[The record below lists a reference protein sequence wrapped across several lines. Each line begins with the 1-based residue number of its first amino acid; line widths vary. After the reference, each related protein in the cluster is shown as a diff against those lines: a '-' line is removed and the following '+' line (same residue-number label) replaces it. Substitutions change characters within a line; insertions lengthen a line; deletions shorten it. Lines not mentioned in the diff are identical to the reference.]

1 MIAPNAASIESP
13 RLPLKVVLVAM
24 YYDYGKKE
32 RGPGYEYNNL
42 FLTCRE
48 IFAQA
53 DFFDFGLPLQERGQK
68 AMNDELVAFV
78 RERKPDLTIFCLYQD
93 EFLPEVIDAL
103 GKEMTTLGYFFDDT
117 WRQSYVRLWAP
128 RFDFFTTSSLSALRT
143 YRDLGLTHALYSP
156 LGYNHFMYQ
165 KKDLP
170 VIYDVSFVGSIHGH
184 RQWIVNQLKKAG
196 IAVSV
201 WGAGWETGRLTQE
214 QMIDV
219 FNQSKLVLTLSN
231 SLNYDARYFLQ
242 SPRWALRDLRYCKK
256 HRDQIKARHFE
267 VSGCGSC
274 QISYYVEDLEHCY
287 EIGKEILIFMDV
299 DDLIEKIRYYLR
311 HDDERSAIAEAGY
324 RRATRDHTL
333 ERRFRDIATAIQ
345 ATRH

>member
-1 MIAPNAASIESP
+1 
-13 RLPLKVVLVAM
+13 
-24 YYDYGKKE
+24 
-32 RGPGYEYNNL
+32 
-42 FLTCRE
+42 
-48 IFAQA
+48 
-53 DFFDFGLPLQERGQK
+53 
-68 AMNDELVAFV
+68 
-78 RERKPDLTIFCLYQD
+78 
-93 EFLPEVIDAL
+93 
-103 GKEMTTLGYFFDDT
+103 
-117 WRQSYVRLWAP
+117 
-128 RFDFFTTSSLSALRT
+128 
-143 YRDLGLTHALYSP
+143 
-156 LGYNHFMYQ
+156 
-165 KKDLP
+165 
-170 VIYDVSFVGSIHGH
+170 
-184 RQWIVNQLKKAG
+184 
-196 IAVSV
+196 
-201 WGAGWETGRLTQE
+201 
-214 QMIDV
+214 MIDV
-219 FNQSKLVLTLSN
+219 FNQSKIVLTLSN